1 VTFLLSLFSV
11 FLCAL
16 CGFFSLLAFYR
27 VVAFIRE
34 ELEKGTGLPTMAK
47 KIGVLSD
54 THGLL
59 RGEVRSRLCGCDRII
74 HAGDIGT
81 LSVLTE
87 LGQIAEVVAVRGNVD
102 TGSWAKEIKKE
113 EFVDVE
119 GCRICVVH
127 DISTL
132 SLDPAAAGVGVVI
145 YGHSHKPAVEWR
157 GGILYL
163 NPGSAGPQRPH
174 LPISMA
180 LLRITAESI
189 TPELIEL

>member
-1 VTFLLSLFSV
+1 MLGLGLK
-11 FLCAL
+11 
-16 CGFFSLLAFYR
+16 
-27 VVAFIRE
+27 
-34 ELEKGTGLPTMAK
+34 KGTGLPTMAK

-59 RGEVRSRLCGCDRII
+59 RDEVTSRLGGCDRIM

-81 LSVLTE
+81 LAVLME
-87 LGQIAEVVAVRGNVD
+87 LRQIAEVVAVRGNVD
-102 TGSWAKEIKKE
+102 TGPWAKELTEE
-113 EFVDVE
+113 EFVEVD
-119 GCRICVVH
+119 GHRICVVH

-132 SLDPAAAGVGVVI
+132 SLDPTAAGVDVVI
-145 YGHSHKPAVEWR
+145 YGHSHKPAVDWK

-163 NPGSAGPQRPH
+163 NPGSAGPKRFH

-180 LLRITAESI
+180 LLRIDTESV